1 MCINNHK
8 KKSSKNKPIHYHCY
22 KLNHLRM
29 KVATAICS
37 ALIIFSWA
45 KTNAEID
52 FSRDVRPILN
62 AHCTKCHGG
71 IRAKSGL
78 NLINKESVFS
88 ASESGLIPVVSG
100 NLGKSELI
108 RRINHTDKEERMPP
122 KNSLKKEQITTLNQ
136 WVKEGA
142 KWPKHWSFKSLKETP
157 KKNQTVDGIVEE
169 NLKVSKLNRSPIAD
183 KRTLIRRLSL
193 DLLGLPPE
201 PEEILSFESD
211 GSDDAYERLVK
222 KLLSSPHFGER
233 WARHWL
239 DGARYADSDGYEKDT
254 NRPNAWRWR
263 KWVIDS
269 INSDMPFDQ
278 FTIEQLAGD
287 LLPNATPEQHLATAF
302 HRQTLYN
309 REGGVDAEE
318 DRTKRTIDRSNTT
331 ASVWLGL
338 TLECA
343 QCHDH
348 PYDPISQRDFYQFY
362 AFFNNTDESET
373 EVTKGF
379 EDGTIKV
386 RVLQQKDRETYIF
399 RRGDFLQPIKEK
411 GEILPLAPDSLSPI
425 KLSNNNKL
433 NRLDLAQ
440 WLVNEKNPLSTRVAV
455 NDIWYRLFGKGLTE
469 QKADFGTRSSPPV
482 HLGLLD
488 HLAEK
493 FITMNWSRKS
503 LIKYVVMSDTYKQS
517 TKRRKKPAQIDPD
530 NKLFHRQNRF
540 RTDGEII
547 RDLFL
552 SISGLLKHKIGG
564 PSVFPPIPEGVAEQS
579 FAGSFKWKTS
589 NGDDRYR
596 RGMYTFFK
604 RTAPEPNLIT
614 FDCPNANVT
623 IAKRNNS
630 NTPIMAL
637 ATLGNEV
644 FHESAQAFAKRIL
657 SDKSCNDDQ
666 DRIKSSFILCVARN
680 PSPQEINEII
690 KLLQK
695 GRSYY
700 AVNSEEAKKM
710 VGSYSCEM
718 INDNETAS
726 WITVTRILLNLDET
740 INRE

>member
-1 MCINNHK
+1 
-8 KKSSKNKPIHYHCY
+8 
-22 KLNHLRM
+22 M
-29 KVATAICS
+29 KAATAICS
-37 ALIIFSWA
+37 ALILFSWA

-52 FSRDVRPILN
+52 FARDVRPILN
-62 AHCTKCHGG
+62 THCTKCHGG
-71 IRAKSGL
+71 IRAKAGL
-78 NLINKESVFS
+78 NLINKASVFR
-88 ASESGLIPVVSG
+88 ASESGLIPIVSG
-100 NLGKSELI
+100 NLEKSELI
-108 RRINHTDKEERMPP
+108 RRIIHTDEEERMPP
-122 KNSLKKEQITTLNQ
+122 KNPLKKEQIKTLHQ

-142 KWPKHWSFKSLKETP
+142 KWPKHWSFNSLKETQ
-157 KKNQTVDGIVEE
+157 KSNQTIDSIVEE
-169 NLKVSKLNRSPIAD
+169 NLKNSGLMRSPTAG
-183 KRTLIRRLSL
+183 KRTLFRRLSL
-193 DLLGLPPE
+193 DLIGLPPE

-211 GSDDAYERLVK
+211 QTNDAYERLVT

-239 DGARYADSDGYEKDT
+239 DGARYADSDGYEKD
-254 NRPNAWRWR
+254 NDRPNAWRWR

-269 INSDMPFDQ
+269 INADMPFDQ
-278 FTIEQLAGD
+278 FTTEQIAGD

-362 AFFNNTDESET
+362 AFFNDTDESEAD
-373 EVTKGF
+373 VPKGF
-379 EDGTIKV
+379 EGGTIKV
-386 RVLQQKDRETYIF
+386 RVMKQKDRETYIF

-411 GEILPLAPDSLSPI
+411 GEILPLAPDSLPPI
-425 KLSNNNKL
+425 KISNNKKIDRL
-433 NRLDLAQ
+433 NLAQ
-440 WLVNEKNPLSTRVAV
+440 WLVNERNPLSARVAV
-455 NDIWYRLFGKGLTE
+455 NDIWYRLFGKGLTD
-469 QKADFGTRSSPPV
+469 QKADFGTRSETPTQ
-482 HLGLLD
+482 LELLD
-488 HLAEK
+488 HLAKK
-493 FITMNWSRKS
+493 FIDMNWSRKS
-503 LIKYVVMSDTYKQS
+503 LIKYVVMSETYQQS
-517 TKRRKKPAQIDPD
+517 TARRKRPDQIDPD
-530 NKLFHRQNRF
+530 NKLLHRQNRF
-540 RTDGEII
+540 RAEGEII

-552 SISGLLKHKIGG
+552 SISGLLKHKVGG
-564 PSVFPPIPEGVAEQS
+564 PSVFPPIPKGVAEQS

-589 NGDDRYR
+589 DGNDRYR

-604 RTAPEPNLIT
+604 RTAPDPNLIA

-644 FHESAQAFAKRIL
+644 FHESAQAFAKRII
-657 SDKSCNDDQ
+657 SDKSCNNDQ
-666 DRIKSSFILCVARN
+666 DRIKSSFVLCVSRH

-690 KLLQK
+690 QLLQK
-695 GRSYY
+695 GRAYY
-700 AVNSEEAKKM
+700 SANPEEAKKM
-710 VGSYSCEM
+710 VGEYSSEM

-740 INRE
+740 ISRE

>member
-1 MCINNHK
+1 
-8 KKSSKNKPIHYHCY
+8 
-22 KLNHLRM
+22 M
-29 KVATAICS
+29 KVSTAICS
-37 ALIIFSWA
+37 VLIIFPWA
-45 KTNAEID
+45 KTNAEIN
-52 FSRDVRPILN
+52 FTRDVRPILN
-62 AHCTKCHGG
+62 THCTKCHGG

-88 ASESGLIPVVSG
+88 ASESGLIPIVSG
-100 NLGKSELI
+100 NLEKSELI
-108 RRINHTDKEERMPP
+108 RRISHTDKEERMPP
-122 KNSLKKEQITTLNQ
+122 KTPLKTEQIKTLSQ

-142 KWPKHWSFKSLKETP
+142 KWPKHWAFKSLKETP
-157 KKNQTVDGIVEE
+157 EKNQTIDSIVEE
-169 NLKVSKLNRSPIAD
+169 NLKFSRLNRSPIAD

-193 DLLGLPPE
+193 DLMGLPPE

-211 GSDDAYERLVK
+211 KSQDAYERLVEK
-222 KLLSSPHFGER
+222 ILNSSHIGER

-239 DGARYADSDGYEKDT
+239 DGARYADSDGYEKDN

-269 INSDMPFDQ
+269 INADMPFDQ

-287 LLPNATPEQHLATAF
+287 ILPNATPEQHLATAF

-318 DRTKRTIDRSNTT
+318 DRTKRTIDRANTT

-348 PYDPISQRDFYQFY
+348 PYDPISQRDYYQFY
-362 AFFNNTDESET
+362 AFFNNADESEK
-373 EVTKGF
+373 EVPKGF
-379 EDGTIKV
+379 GDGTMKV
-386 RVLQQKDRETYIF
+386 RVMRKKNRETYIF
-399 RRGDFLQPIKEK
+399 RRGDFLQPIKEE
-411 GEILPLAPDSLSPI
+411 GEISPLTPESLPPLNVPNDKKPD
-425 KLSNNNKL
+425 
-433 NRLDLAQ
+433 RLDLAE
-440 WLVNEKNPLSTRVAV
+440 WLVNKNNPLSARVAV

-469 QKADFGTRSSPPV
+469 QKADFGTRSAPPV
-482 HLGLLD
+482 QMDLLD
-488 HLAEK
+488 HLATK
-493 FITMNWSRKS
+493 FINMNWSRKS

-517 TKRRKKPAQIDPD
+517 TVRREQTHRIDPD

-552 SISGLLKHKIGG
+552 SISGLLKHKVGG
-564 PSVFPPIPEGVAEQS
+564 PSVFPPIPKGVAEQS
-579 FAGSFKWKTS
+579 FAGIFKWKTS
-589 NGDDRYR
+589 TGDDRYR

-604 RTAPEPNLIT
+604 RTAPDPNLIT
-614 FDCPNANVT
+614 FDCPNANIT
-623 IAKRNNS
+623 TAKRTNS

-644 FHESAQAFAKRIL
+644 FHESAQEFAKRIL
-657 SDKSCNDDQ
+657 SDKSSDNDQ
-666 DRIKSSFILCVARN
+666 DRIRSSFLLCVARD
-680 PSPQEINEII
+680 PSPQETEQVI
-690 KLLQK
+690 KLLQRS
-695 GRSYY
+695 RSYY
-700 AVNSEEAKKM
+700 SANPQEAKKM
-710 VGSYSCEM
+710 IGDYSCEM

-726 WITVTRILLNLDET
+726 WVTVTRILLNLDET

>member
-1 MCINNHK
+1 
-8 KKSSKNKPIHYHCY
+8 
-22 KLNHLRM
+22 M

-52 FSRDVRPILN
+52 FNRDVRPILN

-88 ASESGLIPVVSG
+88 VSESGLIPVVSR
-100 NLGKSELI
+100 NLEKSELI

-157 KKNQTVDGIVEE
+157 KKNQTIDGIVEE

-183 KRTLIRRLSL
+183 KKTLLRRLSL

-239 DGARYADSDGYEKDT
+239 DGARYADSDGYEKDN

-469 QKADFGTRSSPPV
+469 QKADFGTRSAPPV

-680 PSPQEINEII
+680 PSPQETNEII

>member
-1 MCINNHK
+1 
-8 KKSSKNKPIHYHCY
+8 
-22 KLNHLRM
+22 
-29 KVATAICS
+29 
-37 ALIIFSWA
+37 
-45 KTNAEID
+45 
-52 FSRDVRPILN
+52 
-62 AHCTKCHGG
+62 
-71 IRAKSGL
+71 
-78 NLINKESVFS
+78 
-88 ASESGLIPVVSG
+88 
-100 NLGKSELI
+100 
-108 RRINHTDKEERMPP
+108 
-122 KNSLKKEQITTLNQ
+122 
-136 WVKEGA
+136 
-142 KWPKHWSFKSLKETP
+142 
-157 KKNQTVDGIVEE
+157 
-169 NLKVSKLNRSPIAD
+169 
-183 KRTLIRRLSL
+183 
-193 DLLGLPPE
+193 
-201 PEEILSFESD
+201 
-211 GSDDAYERLVK
+211 
-222 KLLSSPHFGER
+222 
-233 WARHWL
+233 
-239 DGARYADSDGYEKDT
+239 
-254 NRPNAWRWR
+254 
-263 KWVIDS
+263 
-269 INSDMPFDQ
+269 
-278 FTIEQLAGD
+278 
-287 LLPNATPEQHLATAF
+287 
-302 HRQTLYN
+302 
-309 REGGVDAEE
+309 
-318 DRTKRTIDRSNTT
+318 
-331 ASVWLGL
+331 
-338 TLECA
+338 
-343 QCHDH
+343 
-348 PYDPISQRDFYQFY
+348 
-362 AFFNNTDESET
+362 
-373 EVTKGF
+373 
-379 EDGTIKV
+379 
-386 RVLQQKDRETYIF
+386 
-399 RRGDFLQPIKEK
+399 
-411 GEILPLAPDSLSPI
+411 
-425 KLSNNNKL
+425 
-433 NRLDLAQ
+433 
-440 WLVNEKNPLSTRVAV
+440 
-455 NDIWYRLFGKGLTE
+455 
-469 QKADFGTRSSPPV
+469 
-482 HLGLLD
+482 
-488 HLAEK
+488 
-493 FITMNWSRKS
+493 MNWSRKS

>member
-1 MCINNHK
+1 
-8 KKSSKNKPIHYHCY
+8 
-22 KLNHLRM
+22 M
-29 KVATAICS
+29 KFATAICS

-52 FSRDVRPILN
+52 FARDVRPILN

-88 ASESGLIPVVSG
+88 ASESGLIPIVSG
-100 NLGKSELI
+100 DLEKSELI
-108 RRINHTDKEERMPP
+108 RRIIHADKEERMPP
-122 KNSLKKEQITTLNQ
+122 KTSLKKEQIKTLNQ

-157 KKNQTVDGIVEE
+157 KSNQTIDSIVEK
-169 NLKVSKLNRSPIAD
+169 NLRISGLVRSPIAD

-193 DLLGLPPE
+193 DLIGLPPK

-211 GSDDAYERLVK
+211 KSQNAYENLVK
-222 KLLSSPHFGER
+222 KLLRSPHFGER

-239 DGARYADSDGYEKDT
+239 DGARYADSDGYEKDN

-269 INSDMPFDQ
+269 INADMPFDQ
-278 FTIEQLAGD
+278 FTTEQLAGD
-287 LLPNATPEQHLATAF
+287 LLTNATPEQHLATAF

-348 PYDPISQRDFYQFY
+348 PYDPISQRDFYRFY
-362 AFFNNTDESET
+362 AFFNNADESEA
-373 EVTKGF
+373 EVSKGL
-379 EDGTIKV
+379 EGGTIKV
-386 RVLQQKDRETYIF
+386 RVIRQKDRETYIF
-399 RRGDFLQPIKEK
+399 RRGDFLQPIKEEGK
-411 GEILPLAPDSLSPI
+411 ILPLVPNSLPPI
-425 KLSNNNKL
+425 NISKNKKL

-440 WLVNEKNPLSTRVAV
+440 WLVNEKNPLSARVAA
-455 NDIWYRLFGKGLTE
+455 NDIWYRLFGKGLAE
-469 QKADFGTRSSPPV
+469 QKADFGTRSMPPIQ
-482 HLGLLD
+482 LELLD
-488 HLAEK
+488 HLAGK
-493 FITMNWSRKS
+493 FIDLNWSRKS
-503 LIKYVVMSDTYKQS
+503 LIKYVIMSDTYQQS
-517 TKRRKKPAQIDPD
+517 TARRKRSDQIDPN

-552 SISGLLKHKIGG
+552 SISGLLKHKVGG
-564 PSVFPPIPEGVAEQS
+564 PSVFPPIPKGVAEQS

-589 NGDDRYR
+589 DGDDRYR

-604 RTAPEPNLIT
+604 RTAPDPNLIT

-630 NTPIMAL
+630 NTPTMAL

-644 FHESAQAFAKRIL
+644 FHESAQALAKRIL
-657 SDKSCNDDQ
+657 SDKSYNNDK
-666 DRIKSSFILCVARN
+666 DRIKCSFILCVARD
-680 PSPQEINEII
+680 PSSEEINKII
-690 KLLQK
+690 QLLQK
-695 GRSYY
+695 SRSYY
-700 AVNSEEAKKM
+700 SANPEEAKKM
-710 VGSYSCEM
+710 VGAYSCAM

>member
-1 MCINNHK
+1 
-8 KKSSKNKPIHYHCY
+8 
-22 KLNHLRM
+22 M
-29 KVATAICS
+29 KVATAICF
-37 ALIIFSWA
+37 ALIVFPCA
-45 KTNAEID
+45 KTNAGVD
-52 FSRDVRPILN
+52 FARDVRPILN
-62 AHCTKCHGG
+62 EHCTKCHGG

-78 NLINKESVFS
+78 NLINKESVFK
-88 ASESGLIPVVSG
+88 AAESGLIPVVSG
-100 NLGKSELI
+100 NLERSELI
-108 RRINHTDKEERMPP
+108 RRINIADEEERMPP
-122 KNSLKKEQITTLNQ
+122 KKPLNKEQIETLNQ
-136 WVKEGA
+136 WVVEGA
-142 KWPKHWSFKSLKETP
+142 NWPTHWSFSSIKKKPET
-157 KKNQTVDGIVEE
+157 NQTIDSIIKT
-169 NLKVSKLNRSPIAD
+169 NLKDSGLSISPVAN
-183 KRTLIRRLSL
+183 KGTLIRRLSL

-201 PEEILSFESD
+201 PEKILSFKSD
-211 GSDDAYERLVK
+211 KSQTAYEKLVEE
-222 KLLSSPHFGER
+222 LINSPHFGER

-239 DGARYADSDGYEKDT
+239 DGARYADSDGYEKDN

-287 LLPNATPEQHLATAF
+287 LIPNATPEQRLATAF
-302 HRQTLYN
+302 HRQTLFN

-362 AFFNNTDESET
+362 AFFNDTDESET
-373 EVTKGF
+373 EVTKGSG
-379 EDGTIKV
+379 DGTMKV
-386 RVLQQKDRETYIF
+386 RVMRQKDRETYIF

-411 GEILPLAPDSLSPI
+411 GEILPKGPDSLPPMTIS
-425 KLSNNNKL
+425 KNKKL
-433 NRLDLAQ
+433 NRLDLSK
-440 WLVNEKNPLSTRVAV
+440 WLVNEKNPLSARVAA

-469 QKADFGTRSSPPV
+469 QKADFGTRSAPPL
-482 HLGLLD
+482 HLELLD

-493 FITMNWSRKS
+493 LIEMKWSRKS
-503 LIKYVVMSDTYKQS
+503 LIKYIVNSDTYQQS
-517 TKRRKKPAQIDPD
+517 STRRAESDQIDPA
-530 NKLFHRQNRF
+530 NQLFHRQNRF
-540 RTDGEII
+540 RTEGEII

-552 SISGLLKHKIGG
+552 SISGLLKHKVGG
-564 PSVFPPIPEGVAEQS
+564 PSVFPPIPKGVAEQS
-579 FAGSFKWKTS
+579 FAGSFKWSTS
-589 NGDDRYR
+589 KGDDRYR

-604 RTAPEPNLIT
+604 RTAPDPNLIT

-623 IAKRNNS
+623 IAERNNS

-657 SDKSCNDDQ
+657 SDKSCNNDHQ
-666 DRIKSSFILCVARN
+666 RIESAFFLCVARK
-680 PSPQEINEII
+680 PSAQESGNVI

-695 GRSYY
+695 SRSYY
-700 AVNSEEAKKM
+700 EKNPEESTKI
-710 VGSYSCEM
+710 VGAHSCDM

-740 INRE
+740 ISRE

>member
-1 MCINNHK
+1 
-8 KKSSKNKPIHYHCY
+8 
-22 KLNHLRM
+22 M
-29 KVATAICS
+29 KFATAICS

-52 FSRDVRPILN
+52 FARDVRPILN

-88 ASESGLIPVVSG
+88 ASESGLIPIVSG
-100 NLGKSELI
+100 DLEKSELI
-108 RRINHTDKEERMPP
+108 KRIIHADKEERMPP
-122 KNSLKKEQITTLNQ
+122 KTSLKKEQIKTLNQ

-157 KKNQTVDGIVEE
+157 KSNQTIDSIVEK
-169 NLKVSKLNRSPIAD
+169 NLRISGLVRSPIAD

-193 DLLGLPPE
+193 DLIGLPPK

-211 GSDDAYERLVK
+211 KSQNAYENLVK
-222 KLLSSPHFGER
+222 KLLRSPHFGER

-239 DGARYADSDGYEKDT
+239 DGARYADSDGYEKDN

-269 INSDMPFDQ
+269 INADMPFDQ
-278 FTIEQLAGD
+278 FTTEQLAGD
-287 LLPNATPEQHLATAF
+287 LLTNATPEQHLATAF

-348 PYDPISQRDFYQFY
+348 PYDPISQRDFYRFY
-362 AFFNNTDESET
+362 AFFNNADESEA
-373 EVTKGF
+373 EVSKGL
-379 EDGTIKV
+379 EGGTIKV
-386 RVLQQKDRETYIF
+386 RVIRQKDRETYIF
-399 RRGDFLQPIKEK
+399 RRGDFLQPIKEEGK
-411 GEILPLAPDSLSPI
+411 ILPLAPNSLPPI
-425 KLSNNNKL
+425 NISKNKKL

-440 WLVNEKNPLSTRVAV
+440 WLVNEKNPLSARVAA
-455 NDIWYRLFGKGLTE
+455 NDIWYRLFGKGLAE
-469 QKADFGTRSSPPV
+469 QKADFGTRSMPPIQ
-482 HLGLLD
+482 LELLD
-488 HLAEK
+488 HLAGK
-493 FITMNWSRKS
+493 FIDLNWSRKS
-503 LIKYVVMSDTYKQS
+503 LIKYVIMSDTYQQS
-517 TKRRKKPAQIDPD
+517 TARRKRSDQIDPN

-552 SISGLLKHKIGG
+552 SISGLLKHKVGG
-564 PSVFPPIPEGVAEQS
+564 PSVFPPIPKGVAEQS

-589 NGDDRYR
+589 DGDDRYR

-604 RTAPEPNLIT
+604 RTAPDPNLIT

-630 NTPIMAL
+630 NTPTMAL

-644 FHESAQAFAKRIL
+644 FHESAQALAKRIL
-657 SDKSCNDDQ
+657 SDKSYNNDK
-666 DRIKSSFILCVARN
+666 DRIKCSFILCVARD
-680 PSPQEINEII
+680 PSSEEINKII
-690 KLLQK
+690 QLLQK
-695 GRSYY
+695 SRSYY
-700 AVNSEEAKKM
+700 SANPEEAKKM
-710 VGSYSCEM
+710 VGAYSCAM

>member
-1 MCINNHK
+1 
-8 KKSSKNKPIHYHCY
+8 
-22 KLNHLRM
+22 M
-29 KVATAICS
+29 KFATAICS

-52 FSRDVRPILN
+52 FARDVRPILN

-88 ASESGLIPVVSG
+88 ASESGLIPIVSG
-100 NLGKSELI
+100 DLEKSELI
-108 RRINHTDKEERMPP
+108 RRIIHADKEERMPP
-122 KNSLKKEQITTLNQ
+122 KTSLKKEQIKTLNQ

-157 KKNQTVDGIVEE
+157 KSNQTIDSIVEK
-169 NLKVSKLNRSPIAD
+169 NLRISGLVRSPIAD

-193 DLLGLPPE
+193 DLIGLPPK

-211 GSDDAYERLVK
+211 KSQNAYENLVK
-222 KLLSSPHFGER
+222 KLLRSPHFGER

-239 DGARYADSDGYEKDT
+239 DGARYADSDGYEKDN

-269 INSDMPFDQ
+269 INADMPFDQ
-278 FTIEQLAGD
+278 FTTEQLAGD
-287 LLPNATPEQHLATAF
+287 LLTNATPEQHLATAF

-348 PYDPISQRDFYQFY
+348 PYDPISQRDFYRFY
-362 AFFNNTDESET
+362 AFFNNADESEA
-373 EVTKGF
+373 EVSKGL
-379 EDGTIKV
+379 EGGTIKV
-386 RVLQQKDRETYIF
+386 RVIRQKDRETYIF
-399 RRGDFLQPIKEK
+399 RRGDFLQPIKEEGK
-411 GEILPLAPDSLSPI
+411 ILPLVPNSLPPI
-425 KLSNNNKL
+425 NISKNKKL

-440 WLVNEKNPLSTRVAV
+440 WLVNEKNPLSARVAA
-455 NDIWYRLFGKGLTE
+455 NDIWYRLFGKGLAE
-469 QKADFGTRSSPPV
+469 QKADFGTRSMPPIQ
-482 HLGLLD
+482 LELLD
-488 HLAEK
+488 HLAGK
-493 FITMNWSRKS
+493 FIDLNWSRKS
-503 LIKYVVMSDTYKQS
+503 LIKYVIMSDTYQQS
-517 TKRRKKPAQIDPD
+517 TARRKRSDQIDPN

-552 SISGLLKHKIGG
+552 SISGLLKHKVGG
-564 PSVFPPIPEGVAEQS
+564 PSVFPPIPKGVAEQS

-589 NGDDRYR
+589 DGDDRYR

-604 RTAPEPNLIT
+604 RTAPDPNLIT

-644 FHESAQAFAKRIL
+644 FHESAQALAKRIL
-657 SDKSCNDDQ
+657 SDKSYNNDK
-666 DRIKSSFILCVARN
+666 DRIKCSFILCVARD
-680 PSPQEINEII
+680 PSSEEINKII
-690 KLLQK
+690 QLLQK
-695 GRSYY
+695 SRSYY
-700 AVNSEEAKKM
+700 SANPEEAKKM
-710 VGSYSCEM
+710 VGAYSCAM

>member
-1 MCINNHK
+1 
-8 KKSSKNKPIHYHCY
+8 
-22 KLNHLRM
+22 M

-88 ASESGLIPVVSG
+88 ASESGLIPIVSG
-100 NLGKSELI
+100 NLEKSELI
-108 RRINHTDKEERMPP
+108 SRINHTDKEERMPP

-157 KKNQTVDGIVEE
+157 KKKQTIDSIVEE

-211 GSDDAYERLVK
+211 ESDDAYERLVK

-239 DGARYADSDGYEKDT
+239 DGARYADSDGYEKDN

-343 QCHDH
+343 QCHNH

-589 NGDDRYR
+589 NGDNRYR

-666 DRIKSSFILCVARN
+666 DRIKSSFVLCVARN
-680 PSPQEINEII
+680 PSPQETNEII

-710 VGSYSCEM
+710 VGAYSCEM
-718 INDNETAS
+718 VNDNETAS

>member
-1 MCINNHK
+1 
-8 KKSSKNKPIHYHCY
+8 
-22 KLNHLRM
+22 M

-52 FSRDVRPILN
+52 FNRDVRPILN

-88 ASESGLIPVVSG
+88 TSESGLIPVVSR
-100 NLGKSELI
+100 NLEKSELI

-157 KKNQTVDGIVEE
+157 KKNQTIDGIVEE

-239 DGARYADSDGYEKDT
+239 DGARYADSDGYEKDN

-362 AFFNNTDESET
+362 AFFNNTDESEI

-680 PSPQEINEII
+680 PSPQETNEII

>member
-1 MCINNHK
+1 
-8 KKSSKNKPIHYHCY
+8 
-22 KLNHLRM
+22 M

-37 ALIIFSWA
+37 ALIIFSCA
-45 KTNAEID
+45 KTNAAID
-52 FSRDVRPILN
+52 FARDVRPILN
-62 AHCTKCHGG
+62 EHCTKCHGG

-78 NLINKESVFS
+78 NLISKDSVFS
-88 ASESGLIPVVSG
+88 GTESGLIPVVSG
-100 NLGKSELI
+100 NLERSELI
-108 RRINHTDKEERMPP
+108 RRINLTDEEERMPP
-122 KNSLKKEQITTLNQ
+122 KKPLNKKQIDTLNQ

-142 KWPKHWSFKSLKETP
+142 NWPTHWSFSSLKKEPET
-157 KKNQTVDGIVEE
+157 NQTIDSIIKAK
-169 NLKVSKLNRSPIAD
+169 LKDSGLTISPIAD

-201 PEEILSFESD
+201 PGKILSFESD
-211 GSDDAYERLVK
+211 KSQNAYAKLVEE
-222 KLLSSPHFGER
+222 LLNSPHFGER

-239 DGARYADSDGYEKDT
+239 DGARYADSDGYEKDN

-269 INSDMPFDQ
+269 INADMPFDQ

-287 LLPNATPEQHLATAF
+287 LLPNATSEQHLATAF

-338 TLECA
+338 SLECS

-362 AFFNNTDESET
+362 AFFNDTDEGET
-373 EVTKGF
+373 EVTKGSG
-379 EDGTIKV
+379 DGTMKV
-386 RVLQQKDRETYIF
+386 RVMRQKDRETYIF
-399 RRGDFLQPIKEK
+399 RRGDFLQPMKEK
-411 GEILPLAPDSLSPI
+411 GEILPLGPDSLPAMETS
-425 KLSNNNKL
+425 KNKKL
-433 NRLDLAQ
+433 NRLDLAR
-440 WLVNEKNPLSTRVAV
+440 WLVNEKNPLSARVTV
-455 NDIWYRLFGKGLTE
+455 NDIWYRLFGAGLTE
-469 QKADFGTRSSPPV
+469 QKADFGTRSAPPFQV
-482 HLGLLD
+482 ELLD
-488 HLAEK
+488 HLAERL
-493 FITMNWSRKS
+493 IDMNWSRKS
-503 LIKYVVMSDTYKQS
+503 LIRYIVTSDTYQQS
-517 TKRRKKPAQIDPD
+517 TTRREIPDQIDPD
-530 NKLFHRQNRF
+530 NKWFHRQNRY

-552 SISGLLKHKIGG
+552 SISGLLKHNVGG
-564 PSVFPPIPEGVAEQS
+564 PSVFPPIPKGVAEQS
-579 FAGSFKWKTS
+579 FAGSFKWNTS
-589 NGDDRYR
+589 KGDDRYR

-604 RTAPEPNLIT
+604 RTAPDPNLIT

-657 SDKSCNDDQ
+657 SDKSYNDDY
-666 DRIKSSFILCVARN
+666 DRIKFAFLLCVARN
-680 PSPQEINEII
+680 PSPQESNEVI

-695 GRSYY
+695 SRSYY
-700 AVNSEEAKKM
+700 EKSPEEATKM
-710 VGSYSCEM
+710 VGKHSCDM

-726 WITVTRILLNLDET
+726 WITVTRVLLNLDET

>member
-1 MCINNHK
+1 
-8 KKSSKNKPIHYHCY
+8 
-22 KLNHLRM
+22 M

-37 ALIIFSWA
+37 ALIVFPCT
-45 KTNAEID
+45 KTNAEVD

-62 AHCTKCHGG
+62 EHCTKCHGG

-78 NLINKESVFS
+78 NLINKESVFG
-88 ASESGLIPVVSG
+88 AAESGLIPVLPG
-100 NLGKSELI
+100 NLERSELI
-108 RRINHTDKEERMPP
+108 RRINITDEEERMPP
-122 KNSLKKEQITTLNQ
+122 KKSLNKKQIETLNQ
-136 WVKEGA
+136 WVAGGA
-142 KWPKHWSFKSLKETP
+142 DWPTHWSFSSIKKKPET
-157 KKNQTVDGIVEE
+157 NQTIDSIIKS
-169 NLKVSKLNRSPIAD
+169 NLKNSGLSISPVAD
-183 KRTLIRRLSL
+183 KGTLIRRLSL

-201 PEEILSFESD
+201 PEKISSFESD
-211 GSDDAYERLVK
+211 KSQTAYEKLVEE
-222 KLLSSPHFGER
+222 LLNSPHFGER

-239 DGARYADSDGYEKDT
+239 DGARYADSDGYEKDN

-269 INSDMPFDQ
+269 INADMPFDQ

-287 LLPNATPEQHLATAF
+287 LLPNATPDQRLATAF
-302 HRQTLYN
+302 HRQTLFN

-362 AFFNNTDESET
+362 AFFNDADESET
-373 EVTKGF
+373 EVTKGSG
-379 EDGTIKV
+379 DGTMKV
-386 RVLQQKDRETYIF
+386 RVMRQKDRETYIF

-411 GEILPLAPDSLSPI
+411 GKILPKGPDSLPSMTI
-425 KLSNNNKL
+425 SKNKKL
-433 NRLDLAQ
+433 NRLDLSQ
-440 WLVNEKNPLSTRVAV
+440 WLVNEKNPLSARVAA

-469 QKADFGTRSSPPV
+469 QKADFGTRSAPPF
-482 HLGLLD
+482 HLELLD

-493 FITMNWSRKS
+493 FIEMNWSRKS
-503 LIKYVVMSDTYKQS
+503 LIKYIVNSDTYQQS
-517 TKRRKKPAQIDPD
+517 STRRAESDQTDPA

-540 RTDGEII
+540 RTEGEII

-552 SISGLLKHKIGG
+552 SISGLLKHKVGG
-564 PSVFPPIPEGVAEQS
+564 PSVFPPIPKGVAEQS
-579 FAGSFKWKTS
+579 FAGSFKWNSSK
-589 NGDDRYR
+589 GDDRYR

-604 RTAPEPNLIT
+604 RTAPDPNLIT

-623 IAKRNNS
+623 IAERNNS

-637 ATLGNEV
+637 AMLGNEV

-657 SDKSCNDDQ
+657 SDKSCNNDHE
-666 DRIKSSFILCVARN
+666 RIKSAFFLCIARN
-680 PSPQEINEII
+680 PSAQESGDII

-695 GRSYY
+695 SRSYY
-700 AVNSEEAKKM
+700 EKNPKEATKM
-710 VGSYSCEM
+710 VGAYSCDM
-718 INDNETAS
+718 IKDNETAS

>member
-1 MCINNHK
+1 
-8 KKSSKNKPIHYHCY
+8 
-22 KLNHLRM
+22 M

-52 FSRDVRPILN
+52 FNRDVRPILN

-88 ASESGLIPVVSG
+88 VSESGLIPVVSR
-100 NLGKSELI
+100 NLEKSELI

-157 KKNQTVDGIVEE
+157 KKNQTIDGIVEE

-183 KRTLIRRLSL
+183 KKTLLRRLSL

-211 GSDDAYERLVK
+211 ESDDAYERLVK

-239 DGARYADSDGYEKDT
+239 DGARYADSDGYEKDN

-469 QKADFGTRSSPPV
+469 QKADFGTRSAPPV

-680 PSPQEINEII
+680 PSPQETNEII

>member
-1 MCINNHK
+1 
-8 KKSSKNKPIHYHCY
+8 
-22 KLNHLRM
+22 M

-52 FSRDVRPILN
+52 FNRDVRPILN

-88 ASESGLIPVVSG
+88 VSESGLIPVVSR
-100 NLGKSELI
+100 NLEKSELI

-157 KKNQTVDGIVEE
+157 KKNQTIDGIVEE

-183 KRTLIRRLSL
+183 KKTLIRRLSL

-211 GSDDAYERLVK
+211 ESDDAYERLVK

-239 DGARYADSDGYEKDT
+239 DGARYADSDGYEKDN

-680 PSPQEINEII
+680 PSPQETNEII

>member
-1 MCINNHK
+1 
-8 KKSSKNKPIHYHCY
+8 
-22 KLNHLRM
+22 M

-52 FSRDVRPILN
+52 FNRDVRPILN

-88 ASESGLIPVVSG
+88 TSESGLIPVVSG

-157 KKNQTVDGIVEE
+157 KKNQTIDGIVEE

-239 DGARYADSDGYEKDT
+239 DGARYADSDGYEKDN

-680 PSPQEINEII
+680 PSPQETNEII

>member
-1 MCINNHK
+1 
-8 KKSSKNKPIHYHCY
+8 
-22 KLNHLRM
+22 M
-29 KVATAICS
+29 KFATAICS
-37 ALIIFSWA
+37 ALIIFSWE

-52 FSRDVRPILN
+52 FARDVRPILN

-88 ASESGLIPVVSG
+88 ASESGLIPIVSG
-100 NLGKSELI
+100 DLEKSELI
-108 RRINHTDKEERMPP
+108 KRIIHADKEERMPP
-122 KNSLKKEQITTLNQ
+122 KTSLKKEQIKTLNQ

-157 KKNQTVDGIVEE
+157 KSNQTIDSIVEK
-169 NLKVSKLNRSPIAD
+169 NLRISGLVRSPIAD

-193 DLLGLPPE
+193 DLIGLPPK

-211 GSDDAYERLVK
+211 KSQNAYENLVK
-222 KLLSSPHFGER
+222 KLLRSPHFGER

-239 DGARYADSDGYEKDT
+239 DGARYADSDGYEKDN

-269 INSDMPFDQ
+269 INADMPFDQ
-278 FTIEQLAGD
+278 FTTEQLAGD
-287 LLPNATPEQHLATAF
+287 LLTNATPEQHLATAF

-348 PYDPISQRDFYQFY
+348 PYDPISQRDFYRFY
-362 AFFNNTDESET
+362 AFFNNADESEA
-373 EVTKGF
+373 EVSKGL
-379 EDGTIKV
+379 EGGTIKV
-386 RVLQQKDRETYIF
+386 RVIRQKDRETYIF
-399 RRGDFLQPIKEK
+399 CRGDFLQPIKEEGK
-411 GEILPLAPDSLSPI
+411 ILPLVPNSLPPI
-425 KLSNNNKL
+425 NISKNKKL

-440 WLVNEKNPLSTRVAV
+440 WLVNEKNPLSARVAA
-455 NDIWYRLFGKGLTE
+455 NDIWYRLFGKGLAE
-469 QKADFGTRSSPPV
+469 QKADFGTRSMPPIQ
-482 HLGLLD
+482 LELLD
-488 HLAEK
+488 HLAGK
-493 FITMNWSRKS
+493 FIDLNWSRKS
-503 LIKYVVMSDTYKQS
+503 LIKYVIMSDTYQQS
-517 TKRRKKPAQIDPD
+517 TARRKRSDQIDPN

-552 SISGLLKHKIGG
+552 SISGLLKHKVGG
-564 PSVFPPIPEGVAEQS
+564 PSVFPPIPKGVAEQS

-589 NGDDRYR
+589 DGDDRYR

-604 RTAPEPNLIT
+604 RTAPDPNLIT

-630 NTPIMAL
+630 NTPTMAL

-644 FHESAQAFAKRIL
+644 FHESAQALAKRIL
-657 SDKSCNDDQ
+657 SDKSYNNDK
-666 DRIKSSFILCVARN
+666 DRIKCSFILCVARD
-680 PSPQEINEII
+680 PSSEEINKII
-690 KLLQK
+690 QLLQK
-695 GRSYY
+695 SRSYY
-700 AVNSEEAKKM
+700 SANPEEAKKM
-710 VGSYSCEM
+710 VGAYSCAM

>member
-1 MCINNHK
+1 
-8 KKSSKNKPIHYHCY
+8 
-22 KLNHLRM
+22 M

-88 ASESGLIPVVSG
+88 TSESGLIPVVSG

>member
-1 MCINNHK
+1 
-8 KKSSKNKPIHYHCY
+8 
-22 KLNHLRM
+22 M

-37 ALIIFSWA
+37 ALIVFSWA
-45 KTNAEID
+45 KTNADID
-52 FSRDVRPILN
+52 FTRDVRPILN

-71 IRAKSGL
+71 IRAKAEL

-88 ASESGLIPVVSG
+88 ASESGLIPIVSG
-100 NLGKSELI
+100 NPEKSELI
-108 RRINHTDKEERMPP
+108 RRISHTDKEKRMPP

-142 KWPKHWSFKSLKETP
+142 KWPKHWSFKSLKETTE
-157 KKNQTVDGIVEE
+157 KKQTIDSIVKES
-169 NLKVSKLNRSPIAD
+169 LKPSKLHHNPIAD

-193 DLLGLPPE
+193 DLLGLPPG

-211 GSDDAYERLVK
+211 DSSDAYERLVE
-222 KLLSSPHFGER
+222 KLLNSLHFGER

-239 DGARYADSDGYEKDT
+239 DGARYADSDGYEKDN

-278 FTIEQLAGD
+278 FTTEQLAGD
-287 LLPNATPEQHLATAF
+287 LLPNATPEQYLATAF

-386 RVLQQKDRETYIF
+386 RVLRQKDRKTYIF
-399 RRGDFLQPIKEK
+399 RRGDFLQPIKEE
-411 GEILPLAPDSLSPI
+411 GEILPLGPGSLPPI
-425 KLSNNNKL
+425 QISNNKKL
-433 NRLDLAQ
+433 NRLDLAR
-440 WLVNEKNPLSTRVAV
+440 WLVNKKNPLSTRVAV

-469 QKADFGTRSSPPV
+469 QKADFGTRSTPPV
-482 HLGLLD
+482 HLALLD

-493 FITMNWSRKS
+493 FIDMNWSRKK
-503 LIKYVVMSDTYKQS
+503 LIKYVVMSDTYKQ
-517 TKRRKKPAQIDPD
+517 TTNRKKRPDQIDPD

-540 RTDGEII
+540 RADGEII

-552 SISGLLKHKIGG
+552 SISGQLKHKVGG
-564 PSVFPPIPEGVAEQS
+564 PSVFPPIPKGVAEQS

-604 RTAPEPNLIT
+604 RTAPDPNLIT

-623 IAKRNNS
+623 IAKRNKS

-644 FHESAQAFAKRIL
+644 FHEAAQAFAKRIL

-666 DRIKSSFILCVARN
+666 ERINSSFVRCVARN
-680 PSPQEINEII
+680 PSPQETHEII

-695 GRSYY
+695 SRSYY
-700 AVNSEEAKKM
+700 SVNTEEAKKM
-710 VGSYSCEM
+710 VGSYSCE
-718 INDNETAS
+718 IISDNETAS
-726 WITVTRILLNLDET
+726 WIAVTRILLNLDET